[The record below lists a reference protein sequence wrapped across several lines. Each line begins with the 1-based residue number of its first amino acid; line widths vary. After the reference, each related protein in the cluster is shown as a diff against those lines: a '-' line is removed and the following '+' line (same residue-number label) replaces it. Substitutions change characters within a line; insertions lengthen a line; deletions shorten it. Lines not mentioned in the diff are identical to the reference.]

1 MFKKIIEFFKKLF
14 GKKEVVVEKGTTIVI
29 PNGLTE
35 KGEKEVETI
44 TLEETVVV
52 PAEKKTKKT
61 TKKNTKTFWSSPNLC
76 AHLILIDQISACAFG
91 EAEQVDRP

>member
-1 MFKKIIEFFKKLF
+1 MLKKIIDFFKKLF

-52 PAEKKTKKT
+52 PVEKKTKKT
-61 TKKNTKTFWSSPNLC
+61 TKKKTTKAKKTTKKKTTKK
-76 AHLILIDQISACAFG
+76 
-91 EAEQVDRP
+91 EKK

>member
-35 KGEKEVETI
+35 KGEKKVETI

-61 TKKNTKTFWSSPNLC
+61 TKKTTKKNTKKK
-76 AHLILIDQISACAFG
+76 
-91 EAEQVDRP
+91 EKK